1 MNILAFAASN
11 SSQSIN
17 KKFVTSVSKY
27 YKEPEDVIEIL
38 DLNDYE
44 MPLFSIDRELSEGI
58 PQAAKDFATKIDCA
72 DFLLISLAEHN
83 GSYCAAYK
91 NIIDW
96 VSRIPGR
103 KLFNSKPVF
112 LLATSPG
119 AMGAATV
126 LNTAVNRITWDGA
139 NVLDSFSLPSFKD
152 NFEEGKG
159 VINMN
164 MRAELEAKVR
174 KTKRSLKELFEQA

>member
-11 SSQSIN
+11 SKHSIN
-17 KKFVTSVSKY
+17 RKFVTSVSKY

-44 MPLFSIDRELSEGI
+44 MPLYSYERELEFGI
-58 PQAAKDFATKIDCA
+58 PQLAKDFATKIDCA
-72 DFLLISLAEHN
+72 DFLLISFAEIN
-83 GSYCAAYK
+83 GSYHVAYK

-103 KLFNSKPVF
+103 KLFNGKPVF
-112 LLATSPG
+112 ALSTSPG
-119 AMGAATV
+119 AMGGSTV
-126 LNTAVNRITWDGA
+126 LTTVINRITWDGA
-139 NVLDSFSLPSFKD
+139 QVLDSYSLPNFLE

-159 VINMN
+159 VTNMN
-164 MRAELEAKVR
+164 LRADLEARVR
-174 KTKRSLKELFEQA
+174 KTKRSLKELLAVQ